1 MGTVIGILLLL
12 VGLGFAGFEIYHLVC
27 DIKARRNK
35 KNKEDKSS

>member
-12 VGLGFAGFEIYHLVC
+12 IGLGFAGLQIYHLVM
-27 DIKARRNK
+27 DIKSRRDK